1 MAYNKELLDKIFEE
15 SNTVKTTLDE
25 ISSVLNESD
34 ELSGTYLDKLSSTAE
49 SLNENSAKRIR
60 ELADDLEAAVN
71 TEID

>member
-25 ISSVLNESD
+25 ISSVLNETD